1 AARCGK
7 PVIPVLV
14 FLQEKP
20 LQLILRYSKPIVLPS
35 AGDRKPKT
43 EDLKA
48 GAIAYAKI
56 LERAVQ
62 EQPYAFF
69 RFGNEKN

>member
-1 AARCGK
+1 MR
-7 PVIPVLV
+7 
-14 FLQEKP
+14 LQEKP
-20 LQLILRYSKPIVLPS
+20 LQLVLRYSKPIVLPS

-56 LERAVQ
+56 LEDAVQ
-62 EQPYAFF
+62 QQPYSFF